1 MGKKQRVE
9 DKASP
14 KQRGKKSVLDKL
26 VDTPSPAARSSAI
39 PSSKKRGG
47 SRGLEASDGKK
58 VKSMKSS
65 ESSKSESGD
74 SDSSDSDP
82 ALTNW
87 LSELN
92 DQQEA
97 ADSSFPDR
105 AVGPWGS
112 LAVFPY
118 GKGGKVAGAVGKG
131 QANPKGKGKAEPRP
145 KSCCLPVRGG
155 TPGIPRPAKNEGG
168 SSSSCMS
175 RDYERPYT
183 EKAEQPQDETD
194 EESEDAI
201 EEVTDLR
208 QEIEEID

>member
-26 VDTPSPAARSSAI
+26 VDTPSPATRAESAI

-105 AVGPWGS
+105 AVG
-112 LAVFPY
+112 
-118 GKGGKVAGAVGKG
+118 
-131 QANPKGKGKAEPRP
+131 
-145 KSCCLPVRGG
+145 KS
-155 TPGIPRPAKNEGG
+155 
-168 SSSSCMS
+168 
-175 RDYERPYT
+175 
-183 EKAEQPQDETD
+183 
-194 EESEDAI
+194 
-201 EEVTDLR
+201 
-208 QEIEEID
+208 